1 MDNTFSMDSP
11 ELQHHG
17 ILGMKWGIRRY
28 QNPDGSLTPL
38 GRRRVQRAMKQH
50 DTALASRDV
59 HDRDREY
66 KRFRDIV
73 TKMYPSEVAELTMKV
88 EQAERLRKL
97 SEVATEDKIEKGLK
111 YTESIVNIIGSTG
124 KAVSNFA
131 SAAQTISNIK
141 ATNAKTSDSIKE
153 NELKRKEKEI
163 TIAKQTVSLAK
174 DIKALGKDTKDIADK
189 TKDVKEARK
198 DYKEAKE
205 TEKEI
210 NEMSIDEMRRRTE
223 ARVAATG
230 SKNLINEMKDQP
242 LYLQQINAIRNT
254 PVLNDPKLPKDSE
267 AARRLLE
274 DDDYL
279 ARLGIAKHSS
289 LNGNN
294 WVVIPSNSDLM
305 HHGILGMKWGVR
317 RYQNKDGSLT
327 KAGRARY
334 GQDGF
339 RSVKQYQNRLN
350 DLDTAASII
359 NKRIETKQ
367 NVKDALIRSKAKA
380 DTYIDFDGGTIAE
393 RVKSKL
399 LARGIKSLD
408 DSINRNAVTR
418 EKGYQEMANIIQ
430 GLQDSGFKITTKPTT
445 RNVNAGKDYI
455 ANLAAGPAAAASLGF
470 LTLGIMPGG
479 PVLAPVAA
487 GLVSSAVLG
496 TSVYSLINN
505 RAKGTKFKVE
515 EGG

>member
-38 GRRRVQRAMKQH
+38 GRRRVQKAMKQH

-88 EQAERLRKL
+88 EQAEKLRKL

-111 YTESIVNIIGSTG
+111 YTKSIVEIIGSTG
-124 KAVSNFA
+124 TAVSNFA
-131 SAAQTISNIK
+131 SAANTASQIK
-141 ATNAKTSDSIKE
+141 QRNYQIEGKRIE
-153 NELKRKEKEI
+153 NESKQFDLDKKRLESDNPLDTAVKVVDAGTKLVKGVENTASAVKG
-163 TIAKQTVSLAK
+163 IAGLSKN
-174 DIKALGKDTKDIADK
+174 D
-189 TKDVKEARK
+189 
-198 DYKEAKE
+198 
-205 TEKEI
+205 
-210 NEMSIDEMRRRTE
+210 MSIDEMRRRTE

-279 ARLGIAKHSS
+279 SRLGIKHSF

-305 HHGILGMKWGVR
+305 HHGVLGMKWGVR

-359 NKRIETKQ
+359 NKRIAE
-367 NVKDALIRSKAKA
+367 V
-380 DTYIDFDGGTIAE
+380 GTNE
-393 RVKSKL
+393 
-399 LARGIKSLD
+399 
-408 DSINRNAVTR
+408 
-418 EKGYQEMANIIQ
+418 
-430 GLQDSGFKITTKPTT
+430 
-445 RNVNAGKDYI
+445 
-455 ANLAAGPAAAASLGF
+455 
-470 LTLGIMPGG
+470 
-479 PVLAPVAA
+479 
-487 GLVSSAVLG
+487 
-496 TSVYSLINN
+496 
-505 RAKGTKFKVE
+505 
-515 EGG
+515 